1 MIDDLEVEVL
11 ELKALLEE
19 ERNSETNGN
28 TKKSKLSDNSP
39 NPFSNETKIAYNVSE
54 VDATS
59 NIYINV
65 YNQEGSLVL
74 TKRGSNMIG
83 EQSITIN
90 GQELK
95 EKGTY
100 FYSLVING
108 EVVDSKMMLYVASE

>member
-1 MIDDLEVEVL
+1 MNAKKKHTNQIVL
-11 ELKALLEE
+11 E
-19 ERNSETNGN
+19 TC
-28 TKKSKLSDNSP
+28 
-39 NPFSNETKIAYNVSE
+39 SNETKIAYNVSE
-54 VDATS
+54 IDATS

-108 EVVDSKMMLYVASE
+108 QVIDSKMMLYVASE